1 MNQRKNTCFLLIALV
16 SLSFAQQTNAQEPD
30 YSYSASNLL
39 PFGSLNPDAPNE
51 LRDYSELIGICDCK
65 SIKRTKD
72 ETWAAPV
79 DMQWTFKYIMNGTAI
94 QDESLKLDGTY
105 SGSIRQFNKDSLR
118 WYVHYYSSQNV
129 APELA
134 SWQGGQREHEI
145 VLFKKQKAP
154 NGAEGFYKI
163 RFYDI
168 SENGFNWLGAWISKE
183 EDFIYETWKIEC
195 RKRKL

>member
-1 MNQRKNTCFLLIALV
+1 MNQIKNTCRILVALV
-16 SLSFAQQTNAQEPD
+16 SLSFSQQITAQESN
-30 YSYSASNLL
+30 YSYSASDSL

-51 LRDYSELIGICDCK
+51 LKDYNELIGICDCK
-65 SIKRTKD
+65 STTRKKD

-94 QDESLKLDGTY
+94 QDETLKSDGTY
-105 SGSIRQFNKDSLR
+105 SGSIRQFNTDSLQ

-129 APELA
+129 APILA
-134 SWQGGQREHEI
+134 SWKGRQRENEI
-145 VLFKKQKAP
+145 VLLKKQKSP
-154 NGAEGFYKI
+154 NGTEGFYKI

-168 SENGFNWLGAWISKE
+168 SENGFNWLGAWTSQE

-195 RKRKL
+195 RKRK